1 MSVIAKPSAKPPAT
15 YADLEAVPPN
25 LVAEIID
32 GTLVTHPR
40 PLPRHASATVAL
52 GSELYSPFQKGS
64 GGPGGW
70 IFMAEPELHLA
81 EHVLV
86 PDIAGWRRERL
97 LKEPEGVGITIAP
110 DWLCEV
116 LSPSTASYDR
126 TAKFRIYHEHRV
138 GHLWYVDPQYRTLEV
153 FAWSQPHWV
162 PVANFGDFEQ
172 VTAPP
177 FAELTF
183 DLGALWPF
191 DTPPAPPSAT

>member
-1 MSVIAKPSAKPPAT
+1 MSVVAKTGPKHAAT
-15 YADLEAVPPN
+15 YADLEAVPPH
-25 LVAEIID
+25 LVAEVID

-40 PLPRHASATVAL
+40 PLPAHAAAMFAL
-52 GSELYSPFQKGS
+52 GNEIGDPFQKGN

-70 IFMAEPELHLA
+70 IFMVEPELHLGK
-81 EHVLV
+81 HVLV

-97 LKEPEGVGITIAP
+97 PKDPKTVGITTAP

-116 LSPSTASYDR
+116 LSPSTASHDR
-126 TAKFRIYHEHRV
+126 TSKFRIYHEHRV

-153 FAWSQPHWV
+153 FAWSEPHWI

-172 VTAPP
+172 VSAPP

-191 DTPPAPPSAT
+191 DTPSAAPSAT